1 MTSEQF
7 AGTVQDLR
15 LAIGSA
21 VEAFLAERGIQA
33 DWITYYR
40 EASTDEEQAARE
52 ILTYAGDLWPEMA

>member
-1 MTSEQF
+1 MTSQEF
-7 AGTVQDLR
+7 AETVQDLR

-21 VEAFLAERGIQA
+21 IETFLAERDIQA